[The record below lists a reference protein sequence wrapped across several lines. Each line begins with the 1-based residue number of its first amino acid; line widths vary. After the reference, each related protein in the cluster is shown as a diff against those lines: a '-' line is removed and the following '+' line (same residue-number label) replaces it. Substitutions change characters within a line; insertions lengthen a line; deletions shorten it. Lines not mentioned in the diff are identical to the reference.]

1 MSYRDVN
8 LHLIWATKDR
18 RRYLSADRMDKLARY
33 LAGAVRNMAG
43 EVYAIN
49 GAEDHV
55 HLAVSMPPTLSLA
68 DFARELKCNSSRWM
82 KEQGEADFGWQDGYA
97 AFSVS
102 RSALPKVV
110 AYIESQ
116 REHHATMSYED
127 ELKALLEKHGI
138 EFEPQ
143 YI

>member
-18 RRYLSADRMDKLARY
+18 RRYLSVELMDKLARY
-33 LAGAVRNMAG
+33 LAGAVRNMG
-43 EVYAIN
+43 SEVYAID
-49 GAEDHV
+49 GPEDHV

-68 DFARELKCNSSRWM
+68 DFARKLKCNSSRWM
-82 KEQGEADFGWQDGYA
+82 KEQGQTDFGWQDGYA

-102 RSALPKVV
+102 RSVLPKVV
-110 AYIESQ
+110 AYVESQ

-127 ELKALLEKHGI
+127 ELKALLERHGI

>member
-18 RRYLSADRMDKLARY
+18 RRYLPADRMNALARY
-33 LAGAVRNMAG
+33 LAGAVRNMNG
-43 EVYAIN
+43 EAYAID
-49 GAEDHV
+49 GPEDHV
-55 HLAVSMPPTLSLA
+55 HLAVTLPPTLSLA
-68 DFARELKCNSSRWM
+68 DFVRELKCNSSRWV
-82 KEQGEADFGWQDGYA
+82 KERGEDDFGWQDGYA

-102 RSALPKVV
+102 RSILPKVV

-116 REHHATMSYED
+116 QEHHATMSYED
-127 ELKALLEKHGI
+127 ELKAILEKHGVGYD
-138 EFEPQ
+138 PQ